1 MYRAK
6 VRAFR
11 TLEFTDSGRYIY
23 AYYCLKCGNSVE
35 TEVDDEESPRVPWQK
50 YVNFKNG
57 YPNADGSLEF
67 EKCSNMQRK
76 MIDSL
81 SEAVTNAEEM
91 DLYNIF
97 KRIGGNNAPKWIKEI
112 VTTAIESGRKEEGL
126 VADEVGKLG
135 RSDEIWNEKEK
146 RTFFEDF
153 ERDKEFEKTIIDIRT
168 GISVGFYGGYNLYME
183 ARTKDGNKCT
193 IRGCEVLPWGK
204 IYKFSDLKEYIQPG
218 SFHCAYIRHND
229 NSVRVV
235 YVTWQWGKNKDDSG
249 LKFLDPSRIDE
260 KVQKV
265 LSDAYYKKHGN
276 FETVIYKP

>member
-6 VRAFR
+6 AIACR
-11 TLEFTDSGRYIY
+11 TLDPADSGRYVY

-35 TEVDDEESPRVPWQK
+35 TEVEDEESPRVPWQK

-57 YPNADGSLEF
+57 YPNADGSLES

-81 SEAVTNAEEM
+81 SEALTNADEM

-97 KRIGGNNAPKWIKEI
+97 KRIGGSNAPRWIKEI
-112 VTTAIESGRKEEGL
+112 VTSAIEGGMKEDGL
-126 VADEVGKLG
+126 VADEVRKLG
-135 RSDEIWNEKEK
+135 RIDRIWQEKEK
-146 RTFFEDF
+146 RMFLEDI
-153 ERDKEFEKTIIDIRT
+153 ERDKEFEETIVDVRT
-168 GISVGFYGGYNLYME
+168 FISIGYYGGYNLYME
-183 ARTKDGNKCT
+183 ARTKDGNKYK
-193 IRGCEVLPWGK
+193 IRGCDVLPLGK

-218 SFHCAYIRHND
+218 SFHCAYRRYND

-235 YVTWQWGKNKDDSG
+235 YVTWQWVENKADSG

-260 KVQKV
+260 KAQKL
-265 LSDAYYKKHGN
+265 LSEAYYKNHGR